1 VFKSLSMIGLS
12 HLSDEQLLVSLGFIM
27 EHFRH
32 HTRSVPQ
39 MLARIMLVE
48 PTTVGYQAKGPFKQT
63 TGPRLERFAW
73 HPIQKSPN

>member
-1 VFKSLSMIGLS
+1 MIGLS

-27 EHFRH
+27 ERFRH

-48 PTTVGYQAKGPFKQT
+48 PTTVSSVKLKG
-63 TGPRLERFAW
+63 RLSRLRVLGWSCSLGMAW
-73 HPIQKSPN
+73 LPDR